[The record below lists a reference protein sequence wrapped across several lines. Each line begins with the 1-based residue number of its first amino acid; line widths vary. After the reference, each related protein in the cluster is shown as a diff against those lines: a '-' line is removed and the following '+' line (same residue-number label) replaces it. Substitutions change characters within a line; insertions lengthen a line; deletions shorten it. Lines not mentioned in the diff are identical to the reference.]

1 MKESQTKGDRMLDER
16 MTRSAD
22 NIMSDQ
28 SDKEYYKESS
38 FAERARR
45 QREIYQESAAQFNGL
60 SAPARSTS
68 ARPQTSPEQPIEQ
81 DSAMAE
87 AVASEEETE
96 QEEDSVMQVPK
107 SQEAPQSSTE
117 EDKENFN
124 EPLDAAAAAS
134 AHERLSQV
142 LGYQPVETPSREHFD
157 VENSDAIGHQRA
169 LASQSNGQINGM
181 VRYSQVMV
189 KHSQPSVVEGLST
202 SSPSSAA
209 SV

>member
-1 MKESQTKGDRMLDER
+1 MKESQTKRDP
-16 MTRSAD
+16 
-22 NIMSDQ
+22 
-28 SDKEYYKESS
+28 
-38 FAERARR
+38 FVERARR
-45 QREIYQESAAQFNGL
+45 QREIDQESAAQFNGL

-81 DSAMAE
+81 DSAMGE

-142 LGYQPVETPSREHFD
+142 LGYQPVESPSREHFD
-157 VENSDAIGHQRA
+157 VENSDAIGHQGA
-169 LASQSNGQINGM
+169 LASRSNGQMNGM
-181 VRYSQVMV
+181 VHSSHVMV
-189 KHSQPSVVEGLST
+189 KDSQPMKDFPPRLHRQLLLFESAGEDAKRWHGNRAGMGER
-202 SSPSSAA
+202 SSPR
-209 SV
+209 